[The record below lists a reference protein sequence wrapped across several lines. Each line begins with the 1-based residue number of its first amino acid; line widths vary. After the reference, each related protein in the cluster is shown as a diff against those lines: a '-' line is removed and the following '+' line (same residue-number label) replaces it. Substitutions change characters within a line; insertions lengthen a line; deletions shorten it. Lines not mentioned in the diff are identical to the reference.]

1 MLTFTII
8 LLVIVLIAA
17 VWEFEFMHV
26 PMWGPV
32 GIALYFI
39 FFLAFV
45 ILFVGVTEQIQQV
58 VMNPG
63 EKDWRSV
70 YF

>member
-1 MLTFTII
+1 
-8 LLVIVLIAA
+8 
-17 VWEFEFMHV
+17 MHV
-26 PMWGPV
+26 PMWGPA

-45 ILFVGVTEQIQQV
+45 ILIVGVTEQIQQV
-58 VMNPG
+58 VMNTG
-63 EKDWRSV
+63 EKDWRSI

>member
-8 LLVIVLIAA
+8 LLVVVLIAS
-17 VWEFEFMHV
+17 VWEFELIHL
-26 PMWGPV
+26 PKWGPT

-39 FFLAFV
+39 CVLAFV

-58 VMNPG
+58 VMNTG
-63 EKDWRSV
+63 AKDWRSV

>member
-8 LLVIVLIAA
+8 LLVVVLIAA
-17 VWEFEFMHV
+17 LWEFDLMHV
-26 PMWGPV
+26 PGWGPA
-32 GIALYFI
+32 GIAMYFI

-45 ILFVGVTEQIQQV
+45 ILVIGVTEQIQQV
-58 VMNPG
+58 VMNTG
-63 EKDWRSV
+63 GQDWRSA

>member
-17 VWEFEFMHV
+17 LWEFELMHM
-26 PMWGPV
+26 PDWGPT

-39 FFLAFV
+39 FFLAVV
-45 ILFVGVTEQIQQV
+45 ILIVGVTEQVQQV
-58 VMNPG
+58 VMNTG
-63 EKDWRSV
+63 GKDWRSA